1 MLSSATRMFISG
13 APARPTEK
21 AGPPSARRKL
31 TTTPELTQSP
41 SGKPS
46 SGVSSG
52 AASGPGATGAPE
64 GAPAGAS
71 ASP

>member
-1 MLSSATRMFISG
+1 MFISG

-46 SGVSSG
+46 SGAGVSSG
-52 AASGPGATGAPE
+52 AASGPGATGAPS